1 MSTNICG
8 KLCQLRASS
17 YERERALPSWKYKCW
32 IGAALVLVAAGLAG
46 ALLFSLGLSW
56 MGNLH

>member
-8 KLCQLRASS
+8 YLCQLRANS

-56 MGNLH
+56 MGI